1 MRHLHTHRHETIAK
15 AWDAGVPIYAGTDA
29 GGTIKH
35 GLIASEVRLLA
46 AVGSG
51 DGIGSSVLAGSR
63 VVGR

>member
-1 MRHLHTHRHETIAK
+1 M
-15 AWDAGVPIYAGTDA
+15 PIYAGTDA

-46 AVGSG
+46 AVGG
-51 DGIGSSVLAGSR
+51 AEMALGASVLAGSR